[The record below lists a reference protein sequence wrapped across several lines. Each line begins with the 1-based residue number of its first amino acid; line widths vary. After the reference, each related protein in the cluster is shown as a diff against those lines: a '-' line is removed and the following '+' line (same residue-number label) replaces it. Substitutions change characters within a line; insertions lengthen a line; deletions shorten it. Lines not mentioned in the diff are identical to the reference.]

1 MFERFADDIRVAVMA
16 AAQEVCARRGDSRI
30 GTDHLLVGVVAAGNR
45 VAAEAGLTVDGL
57 YVALDR
63 LDERALGAIGIAA
76 DAVNLPRPWNWRRR
90 GHLPF
95 SRGAKKS
102 LERSL
107 QVALDLGHRR
117 ITTDHLLA
125 GLTVGGAT
133 DPAVRLLRAC
143 WVEPSDLAAAA
154 RQALRPQAS

>member
-1 MFERFADDIRVAVMA
+1 MFFADDIRVAVMT

-45 VAAEAGLTVDGL
+45 VAAGAGLTVDGL
-57 YVALDR
+57 YDALDR
-63 LDERALGAIGIAA
+63 LDERALGAIGIEAA
-76 DAVNLPRPWNWRRR
+76 SFTVFPPWSFRRR

-95 SRGAKKS
+95 SRGARKS

-107 QVALDLGHRR
+107 RIALDLGHRR

-125 GLTVGGAT
+125 GLAGGGPN
-133 DPAVRLLRAC
+133 DPAMRLLRAC
-143 WVEPSDLAAAA
+143 WVEASDLEAAV
-154 RQALRPQAS
+154 RQAMRPQAS